1 MVSILDIAFSDQT
14 NGTADVTV
22 IYQRGR
28 TVVNKADLTFIA
40 LPVSC
45 NKHYHIQ
52 MIASSKVRLVVV
64 AKVRTEPVLADF
76 YGGDRL
82 SKDATLLVV
91 DFSGNK
97 VSKTEYNTTEL
108 GIRYV
113 VEDAN
118 SSTVSLIGMVSCS
131 ENTTLLY
138 IGIMPTVYD
147 LTLCERCMDH
157 SRGPC
162 GFCSGEKDDGVGDIV
177 EVKVTVARYEVDC
190 LYWNEAVSSWK
201 SDGCEVSVYV
211 PHISRSCVALLCDCS
226 CVLSHNRIYSYVV

>member
-1 MVSILDIAFSDQT
+1 MVSLHEIPFSDRT
-14 NGTADVTV
+14 KGTADVTV
-22 IYQRGR
+22 LYQRGR
-28 TVVNKADLTFIA
+28 TVVNKEDLTFIA
-40 LPVSC
+40 LPASC

-82 SKDATLLVV
+82 SKDATLLFV

-147 LTLCERCMDH
+147 VTLCERCMDH

-162 GFCSGEKDDGVGDIV
+162 GFCSGEKDDRVGGTVD
-177 EVKVTVARYEVDC
+177 VKVTVARYQADC
-190 LYWNEAVSSWK
+190 LFWNEGLKSWK
-201 SDGCEVSVYV
+201 SDGCEVSVYAH
-211 PHISRSCVALLCDCS
+211 HISRSCVALLCECAFVHA
-226 CVLSHNRIYSYVV
+226 CIGAYVLA

>member
-1 MVSILDIAFSDQT
+1 M
-14 NGTADVTV
+14 
-22 IYQRGR
+22 
-28 TVVNKADLTFIA
+28 VNKEDLTFIA
-40 LPVSC
+40 LPASC

-52 MIASSKVRLVVV
+52 MIASAKVRLVVV
-64 AKVRTEPVLADF
+64 AKARTEPVLADF
-76 YGGDRL
+76 FGGDRL

-97 VSKTEYNTTEL
+97 VSTIEDNTTEL

-147 LTLCERCMDH
+147 VTLCERCMDH
-157 SRGPC
+157 WHGPC
-162 GFCSGEKDDGVGDIV
+162 GFCSGEKDDGVGDNV
-177 EVKVTVARYEVDC
+177 DVKVTVARYEADC
-190 LYWNEAVSSWK
+190 LFWNEGLTSWMR
-201 SDGCEVSVYV
+201 DGCEVSVYA
-211 PHISRSCVALLCDCS
+211 HLIYCS
-226 CVLSHNRIYSYVV
+226 CVVPLFMRVFARNPIVSSTQ